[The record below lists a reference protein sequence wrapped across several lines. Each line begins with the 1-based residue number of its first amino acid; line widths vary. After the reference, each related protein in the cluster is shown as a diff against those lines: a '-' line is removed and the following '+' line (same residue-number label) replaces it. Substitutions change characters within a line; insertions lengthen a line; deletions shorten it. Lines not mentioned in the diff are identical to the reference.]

1 MMPLILELGIAIVVS
16 IFLLIEL
23 SRNFLF
29 KNNKNGIIAGIVCL
43 FALGFGA
50 FLWIKHGLILDYGSQ
65 EDINK
70 NHSELMGQIGMVLL
84 SLSSLFIL
92 LSVIYYFFKK
102 VVNNK

>member
-1 MMPLILELGIAIVVS
+1 MMPLIIILGIAIVVS

-23 SRNFLF
+23 VRNFLF
-29 KNNKNGIIAGIVCL
+29 KNNKNGIIAGVVSL
-43 FALGFGA
+43 LALGFGA

-70 NHSELMGQIGMVLL
+70 NHSVLMGQIGMVLL